1 MNHQRTIIIQ
11 SIHKSRNTFVEIAIL
26 ELQRKIFD
34 PPYHPSYGRNFR
46 DWHHGGQSGV
56 MLCGDCRV
64 YYKKYGFDKVILDRP
79 PTPPELVRLREEQ
92 NQKATV
98 EDDVSYYLTKHTLVI
113 EYKVSR
119 VSKRYKIPPGW

>member
-1 MNHQRTIIIQ
+1 
-11 SIHKSRNTFVEIAIL
+11 
-26 ELQRKIFD
+26 
-34 PPYHPSYGRNFR
+34 
-46 DWHHGGQSGV
+46 

>member
-1 MNHQRTIIIQ
+1 
-11 SIHKSRNTFVEIAIL
+11 
-26 ELQRKIFD
+26 
-34 PPYHPSYGRNFR
+34 
-46 DWHHGGQSGV
+46 

-98 EDDVSYYLTKHTLVI
+98 EDDVSYPNIRPEPLTTRGDSMIFMTPANDFSMIFMGPAGPGPCDIDRRWSSFQIDYQKFG
-113 EYKVSR
+113 EFSR
-119 VSKRYKIPPGW
+119 PTSHQSNSFT

>member
-34 PPYHPSYGRNFR
+34 PPYYPSYGPNFR

-98 EDDVSYYLTKHTLVI
+98 EDDVSYHQKKTYSCNHIKSHASQKDIKLQI
-113 EYKVSR
+113 
-119 VSKRYKIPPGW
+119 

>member
-1 MNHQRTIIIQ
+1 
-11 SIHKSRNTFVEIAIL
+11 
-26 ELQRKIFD
+26 
-34 PPYHPSYGRNFR
+34 
-46 DWHHGGQSGV
+46 

-98 EDDVSYYLTKHTLVI
+98 EDDVSYSQKKHTVVI
-113 EYKVSR
+113 IQIKKNARQKDIKVPIHRCDRFFFILLRR
-119 VSKRYKIPPGW
+119 VRPWPKSGPETLKSMDLFPRSKTDPGNNGPKPTDRKK

>member
-1 MNHQRTIIIQ
+1 M
-11 SIHKSRNTFVEIAIL
+11 
-26 ELQRKIFD
+26 
-34 PPYHPSYGRNFR
+34 FR

-64 YYKKYGFDKVILDRP
+64 YYKKYGFDKIILDRP

-98 EDDVSYYLTKHTLVI
+98 EDDVSYSQNKHAVVI
-113 EYKVSR
+113 IHIKSSTPQKDIKLPIYR
-119 VSKRYKIPPGW
+119 